1 MVTGNAAFN
10 RLFLYQHCIKCCE
23 NSRLEQVS
31 IGHLSCDISKKSH
44 LSTSQFGTARKH
56 AKNGAM
62 ATQKSH
68 GNIRVVNKYK

>member
-10 RLFLYQHCIKCCE
+10 RLFLYQHWIKFCE

-31 IGHLSCDISKKSH
+31 IALPNCDIFKKSH